1 MNNGYIKLHRKIRDN
16 WIYEPNRPRTR
27 YEAWEDLLFDAS
39 YKEREIVV
47 NGEPLIVKV
56 GQVYS

>member
-39 YKEREIVV
+39 YKDREIVV
-47 NGEPLIVKV
+47 NGK
-56 GQVYS
+56 Q